1 MNILIVFLGGGFG
14 SVCRYLFGVG
24 VVRIAGPTYGPVGTF
39 TINVI
44 GSFLMGVLI
53 GVLARNTGVS
63 DRWRLLLG
71 VGVLGG
77 FTTFS
82 SFSLEAVMTIE
93 RKAYGLAAAYIV
105 GSVVLGVLGL
115 ILGLTIVRRATL

>member
-1 MNILIVFLGGGFG
+1 MNILIVFAGGGFG
-14 SVCRYLFGVG
+14 AVCRYLFGLG
-24 VVRIAGPTYGPVGTF
+24 FARLGGTEHPYLA
-39 TINVI
+39 TLMINVL
-44 GSFLMGVLI
+44 GSILMGVLI
-53 GVLARNTGVS
+53 GALARGGEMG

-82 SFSLEAVMTIE
+82 AYSLEAVMLIE
-93 RKAYGLAAAYIV
+93 RKAYVLAGSYII

-115 ILGLTIVRRATL
+115 MVGLTVMRRAL